1 MLKRQFDFLSSFF
14 GLILLSPIFILVA
27 FWIKIDSNGPIFFRQ
42 VRVGLDGASFRIHK
56 FRTMCKNS
64 EKQGKLTIGNDD
76 RITRPGHFLRKYKID
91 ELPQLIDVLLG
102 KMSLV
107 GPRPEL
113 KKFIDQYPS
122 DIKNKVLS
130 MRPGITDM
138 ASIEMLNES
147 EILGKYENATQAYVD
162 IILPIKQKYYLEY
175 VDNHN
180 MWIDLKIIILT
191 LKKIVL
197 R

>member
-1 MLKRQFDFLSSFF
+1 
-14 GLILLSPIFILVA
+14 
-27 FWIKIDSNGPIFFRQ
+27 
-42 VRVGLDGASFRIHK
+42 
-56 FRTMCKNS
+56 
-64 EKQGKLTIGNDD
+64 
-76 RITRPGHFLRKYKID
+76 
-91 ELPQLIDVLLG
+91 
-102 KMSLV
+102 
-107 GPRPEL
+107 
-113 KKFIDQYPS
+113 
-122 DIKNKVLS
+122 
-130 MRPGITDM
+130 M
-138 ASIEMLNES
+138 ASIEMVNES

>member
-1 MLKRQFDFLSSFF
+1 MLKRSFDFLSAIV

-27 FWIKIDSNGPIFFRQ
+27 CWIKIDSDGSVFFRQ
-42 VRVGLDGASFRIHK
+42 VRVGLDGSSFRIHK
-56 FRTMCKNS
+56 FRTMCINS
-64 EKQGKLTIGNDD
+64 EKKGKLTIGNDD

-113 KKFIDQYPS
+113 KKFIDQYPN
-122 DIKNKVLS
+122 DIKHKVLS

-138 ASIEMLNES
+138 ASIEMVNES